1 MCIMEPIPR
10 TGIYTPI
17 VPVGMAPGQLIMDM
31 APTKHP
37 GLHVANISPPLEN
50 VYIQRSSVRNDL

>member
-37 GLHVANISPPLEN
+37 ASMLQIFPHL
-50 VYIQRSSVRNDL
+50 

>member
-1 MCIMEPIPR
+1 MSRMELIPR

-17 VPVGMAPGQLIMDM
+17 IPVGMAPGQSIMDT

-37 GLHVANISPPLEN
+37 ASMLEIFPHLKKCLH
-50 VYIQRSSVRNDL
+50 SV